1 MADDQQQQQQQD
13 EELYEGDE
21 LGEGY
26 EEEIPVDGGA
36 VETSAEA
43 ELEAMKKKLKEMEDE
58 AARLRALQAGATG
71 GEAAAGTSTADVAAK
86 EEIDARSVY
95 VGGVD
100 YSCTPE
106 ELQQLFQSCG
116 TVNRVTILTDKF
128 GSPKGFAYVEF
139 LEVDAVSNAML
150 LDNTE
155 LRGRNI
161 KVVQKRTNVPGLKVV
176 ADGVGVGAGMHH
188 QLMEGE
194 EAMHPMARH
203 TEEEGGAAMED
214 LRHAVADGDAAF
226 THPTR
231 RQAY

>member
-161 KVVQKRTNVPGLKVV
+161 KVVQKRTNVPGLKVGRGRGRGRGGY
-176 ADGVGVGAGMHH
+176 APPAYGGRGGYAPYGA
-188 QLMEGE
+188 
-194 EAMHPMARH
+194 PY
-203 TEEEGGAAMED
+203 GGRGRGGYGGFAP
-214 LRHAVADGDAAF
+214 RGRGRGRGF
-226 THPTR
+226 YSP
-231 RQAY
+231 Y